1 MSIHRKV
8 LEVDQAQVDLVSD
21 AIKWAIVLSVFYVYD
36 QLSSQDKS
44 VLPEAGYVMKGMG
57 SWQGILINAVVLTA
71 GFAIAHVISQKVLV
85 IVPPAAHSTY
95 YWSRK
100 KVG

>member
-1 MSIHRKV
+1 MTLHRKV

-21 AIKWAIVLSVFYVYD
+21 AIKWAIVLGVFYVYD
-36 QLSSQDKS
+36 QFTKQTGS
-44 VLPEAGYVMKGMG
+44 VLPKAGYEMKGLDN
-57 SWQGILINAVVLTA
+57 WQGVLSNALVLTA